1 MVPMIISE
9 ICLPQTHCLYLLI
22 LSLVGRQA
30 AHEIVDS
37 LLKKATEIS
46 NANFIRNANYLFS
59 AMAVESSVKWV
70 GKDKKIFVSSN

>member
-37 LLKKATEIS
+37 FLKKATEIS
-46 NANFIRNANYLFS
+46 NANFIRNAN
-59 AMAVESSVKWV
+59 
-70 GKDKKIFVSSN
+70 